1 MNDKEINERIGKA
14 FVSAT
19 PDIRGRILS
28 DAGERKENMTNIIIP
43 KKKKIL
49 TRAFAGIAACLIV
62 AAGIFAG
69 GFLKKL
75 NRDVVSTVSLD
86 VNPGIEID
94 VNRKERVLE
103 VRAMNADAERVIGD
117 MDFTGSTLDVTVNAL
132 IGSMLGKGYISTDAN
147 SVLISVVGGSEGLR
161 ERLTAEITELLDT
174 DGISGAVL
182 SQNVTVSDEVKK
194 AAEKYGITEG
204 KAQLIDR
211 IIKND
216 PRHTFETLAGLSIN
230 ELNLISAG
238 KTLDNVSSSGKPSEN
253 LYIGAEK
260 AKNIAL
266 AHASVAESDAR
277 ELEVGFDTE
286 DGMIVYEVEFKSAGY
301 EYDYEIDAKTGNII
315 KAEKEADDDV
325 PPTTDTP
332 DTGSTIT
339 AEEAK
344 AIALKHAGVK
354 AENAVFDKTEK
365 DHEDGRLVYEVEFKS
380 AGYEYDYEIDAKT
393 GEILKAEKESDDVE
407 PPIPDTGDTIT
418 ADEAKSIA
426 LKHAG
431 VKTENAVFD
440 KTEKDYEDG
449 RLVYEV
455 EFKSAGYEY
464 DYEIDAKTGEIL
476 KAEKDID
483 D

>member
-75 NRDVVSTVSLD
+75 NRDVASTVSLD

-182 SQNVTVSDEVKK
+182 SQNVTVSGELKT

-286 DGMIVYEVEFKSAGY
+286 DGMIVYEVEFKSAGC
-301 EYDYEIDAKTGNII
+301 
-315 KAEKEADDDV
+315 
-325 PPTTDTP
+325 
-332 DTGSTIT
+332 
-339 AEEAK
+339 
-344 AIALKHAGVK
+344 
-354 AENAVFDKTEK
+354 
-365 DHEDGRLVYEVEFKS
+365 
-380 AGYEYDYEIDAKT
+380 
-393 GEILKAEKESDDVE
+393 
-407 PPIPDTGDTIT
+407 
-418 ADEAKSIA
+418 
-426 LKHAG
+426 
-431 VKTENAVFD
+431 
-440 KTEKDYEDG
+440 
-449 RLVYEV
+449 
-455 EFKSAGYEY
+455 EY

-483 D
+483 G

>member
-75 NRDVVSTVSLD
+75 NRDVASTVSLD

-182 SQNVTVSDEVKK
+182 SQNVTVSGELKT

-211 IIKND
+211 IIKID

-286 DGMIVYEVEFKSAGY
+286 DGMIVYEVEFKSAGC

-325 PPTTDTP
+325 PPATDTP
-332 DTGSTIT
+332 DTGNTIT

-354 AENAVFDKTEK
+354 AEDAVFEKAEK

-418 ADEAKSIA
+418 ADEAKGIA

-431 VKTENAVFD
+431 VKAEDAVFER
-440 KTEKDYEDG
+440 TEKDYDDG